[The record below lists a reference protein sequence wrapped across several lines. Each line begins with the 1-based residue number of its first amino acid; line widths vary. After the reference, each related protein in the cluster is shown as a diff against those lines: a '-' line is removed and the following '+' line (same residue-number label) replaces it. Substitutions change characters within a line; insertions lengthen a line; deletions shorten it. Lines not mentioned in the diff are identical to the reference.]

1 MHTKRIVRVAMTET
15 VDAYRGMPESVDEIA
30 CLEECLEDIRRA
42 NVDHHLELME
52 AAAAQGVQAICFGEL
67 FAGPY
72 FALRTDPMWRGLAE
86 DVREGPTIAAVRAA
100 AKRLRMIVVAP
111 IYELDSTSGKRFNTA
126 VAVDE
131 HGDILGTYR
140 KTHIPFGKNEQGSF
154 HENVYYE
161 PSDGENLLG
170 PANVSKNPYF
180 PVWQTS
186 IGRIGVAICYDRHF
200 EGVLWSLAKEGAEL
214 VFSPAVTF
222 GGKSR
227 RLWRLEFAVDAARHH
242 VFIGGSNRRGA
253 EPPWNQPYFGD
264 THFVGPNHDVPNLS
278 THPNLVISELDLG
291 ELSEPNI
298 AGWDLDRD
306 IRHDIYSARD
316 RVDD

>member
-15 VDAYRGMPESVDEIA
+15 NDAYKNGLESVDELPD
-30 CLEECLEDIRRA
+30 LEEHLEDIRRA
-42 NVDHHLELME
+42 NVDHHLELLE
-52 AAAAQGVQAICFGEL
+52 AAAAHGVKAICFGEL
-67 FAGPY
+67 FPGPY
-72 FALRTDPMWRGLAE
+72 FALRTDPMWIGLAE
-86 DVREGPTIAAVRAA
+86 DVRTGPTIAAVREAA
-100 AKRLRMIVVAP
+100 RRLGLIVVAP
-111 IYELDSTSGKRFNTA
+111 IYELDPSGKRFNTA
-126 VAVDE
+126 VVVDE
-131 HGDILGTYR
+131 HGEILGTYR

-154 HENVYYE
+154 HENVYYD
-161 PSDGENLLG
+161 PSDGKNLLG

-180 PVWQTS
+180 PVFQTS
-186 IGRIGVAICYDRHF
+186 IGKIGVAICYDRHF
-200 EGVLWSLAKEGAEL
+200 EGVLWSLAAEGAEL

-222 GGKSR
+222 GNKSR

-264 THFVGPNHDVPNLS
+264 THFVGPNHDAPNLS
-278 THPNLVISELDLG
+278 THPNLVISDLDLG

-306 IRHDIYSARD
+306 IRHDIYSPRL
-316 RVDD
+316 RSE